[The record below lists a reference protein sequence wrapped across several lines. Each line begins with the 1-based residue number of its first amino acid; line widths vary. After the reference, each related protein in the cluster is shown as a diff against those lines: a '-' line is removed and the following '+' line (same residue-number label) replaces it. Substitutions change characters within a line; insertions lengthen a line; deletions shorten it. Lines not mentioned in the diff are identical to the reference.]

1 MTMRQETAMLRT
13 VFLCGLVLLGALAG
27 GCGSKGHNPALD
39 LDAEV
44 PKDRNT
50 PLGGVTLTQR
60 RMELV
65 RAHADLVHFMATLDS
80 LQLRRDQNGQVL
92 FKGFVDEYLGT
103 HVDPMLETEMHS
115 KQPELAGVDAS
126 IRFLE
131 AEMLTKL
138 RSPARAQKTV
148 DELERLYQGRE
159 DMLVDWPIGKKTTLK
174 KAMDLL
180 NDEKWRG

>member
-1 MTMRQETAMLRT
+1 MHRSLS
-13 VFLCGLVLLGALAG
+13 LCGLALAG
-27 GCGSKGHNPALD
+27 MLAAFAGGCSSDGGHNPALD
-39 LDAEV
+39 LDAEA
-44 PKDRNT
+44 PKDANT
-50 PLGGVTLTQR
+50 PLGGVTLSQR

-103 HVDPMLETEMHS
+103 HVDPMLATEMHS

-138 RSPARAQKTV
+138 RSPARAQKTI

-174 KAMDLL
+174 KAMELL
-180 NDEKWRG
+180 EDEKWRG